1 MMSTLFDS
9 STLVTTLIPLGIR
22 CIIDLIVV
30 GAVMGGVYAG
40 GRRGV
45 TPARG
50 EYLFTL
56 TIFNILIFFLASLLA
71 DTRIELGLAFGL
83 FAIFSI
89 LRYRTVQIE
98 IREMTFLF
106 ISIIVAICN
115 SMVTEGIPL
124 VMIIFADVIIVCAT
138 WLFDHLWVRRAL
150 PSMTIRFENVVLVA
164 QSRRDELIRVLS
176 ERIGMK
182 VVSVRVLSI
191 NYLQDAADLHVVY
204 ENQ

>member
-1 MMSTLFDS
+1 MTTMIYELFAV
-9 STLVTTLIPLGIR
+9 TAPLVPLVIR
-22 CIIDLIVV
+22 CLLDLAVV
-30 GAVMGGVYAG
+30 GLVMGGVYAG
-40 GRRGV
+40 GRRGIS
-45 TPARG
+45 PARG

-89 LRYRTVQIE
+89 LRYRTVQVE

-124 VMIIFADVIIVCAT
+124 PLILFADVMIVSAT
-138 WLFDHLWVRRAL
+138 WLFDHLWIRRSH
-150 PSMTIRFENVVLVA
+150 PSMNVRFENVALIA
-164 QSRRDELIRVLS
+164 LPRRDELMKVLS
-176 ERIGMK
+176 ERIGMT
-182 VVSVRVLSI
+182 VVSVRVLSV

-204 ENQ
+204 VNP